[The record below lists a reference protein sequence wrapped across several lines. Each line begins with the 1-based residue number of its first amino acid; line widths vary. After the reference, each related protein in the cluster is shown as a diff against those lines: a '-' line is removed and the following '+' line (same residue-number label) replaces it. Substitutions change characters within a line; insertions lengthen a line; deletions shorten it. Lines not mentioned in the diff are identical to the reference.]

1 MILGIG
7 IDLCRISRIR
17 RSLDRF
23 GKAWLDEIS
32 DEAEQQGLT
41 AHTDLALTEAIAVA
55 VKEAS
60 AKTLGVGMA
69 DGVRW
74 RDIVVTRSIDGI
86 SVQLQGGA
94 AQQAQALA
102 SGTDYSICADAI
114 VTPTWIVA
122 SAALMSSETT
132 SMKLRA
138 ITTAL
143 ACSLQ
148 AQPAISTIQIT
159 ADRPQSGPSRGPL

>member
-17 RSLDRF
+17 RSLNRF

-32 DEAEQQGLT
+32 DDAEQQGFT
-41 AHTDLALTEAIAVA
+41 ANTDLALTAAIAVA
-55 VKEAS
+55 VKEAG
-60 AKTLGVGMA
+60 AKTLGVGMT

-86 SVQLQGGA
+86 GVQLQGGA

-102 SGTDYSICADAI
+102 SGTGYSIRADAM
-114 VTPTWIVA
+114 VTPTWVVA
-122 SAALMSSETT
+122 SAALISGKTT
-132 SMKLRA
+132 SMNLRA

-143 ACSLQ
+143 ASSLQ
-148 AQPAISTIQIT
+148 TLPAISPIQIT
-159 ADRPQSGPSRGPL
+159 ADRPQSGPSRAPL

>member
-32 DEAEQQGLT
+32 DEAEQQYLT
-41 AHTDLALTEAIAVA
+41 AHTDIALTVAIAVA

-69 DGVRW
+69 HGVRW
-74 RDIVVTRSIDGI
+74 RDIVVTQSIDGI
-86 SVQLQGGA
+86 SVQLLGGA

-122 SAALMSSETT
+122 SAALMYSEAT
-132 SMKLRA
+132 SMELRA
-138 ITTAL
+138 LTMAL
-143 ACSLQ
+143 FSSIH
-148 AQPAISTIQIT
+148 PPPEISRNS
-159 ADRPQSGPSRGPL
+159 DHC